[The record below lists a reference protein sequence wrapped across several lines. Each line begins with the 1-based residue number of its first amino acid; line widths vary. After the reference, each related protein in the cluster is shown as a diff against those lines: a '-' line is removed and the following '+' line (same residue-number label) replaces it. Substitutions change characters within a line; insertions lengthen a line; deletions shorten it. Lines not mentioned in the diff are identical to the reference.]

1 MKTKPE
7 RTQEW
12 LKPTYNDT
20 RKAEGEKVE
29 IFKNQN
35 CMMYMVLEPID
46 VKLYFVLQTSVYN

>member
-29 IFKNQN
+29 IFKNQKE
-35 CMMYMVLEPID
+35 M
-46 VKLYFVLQTSVYN
+46 KG

>member
-12 LKPTYNDT
+12 LKPTYNNDT

-29 IFKNQN
+29 IFKNQKE
-35 CMMYMVLEPID
+35 M
-46 VKLYFVLQTSVYN
+46 KG